1 MGKILITFGLI
12 LISVGLTIYFFGDK
26 LSWFGNLSGDFI
38 YKGENMRLY
47 FPIASLLIVSIVL
60 TLIFNIFSQ
69 IIK

>member
-1 MGKILITFGLI
+1 MNGKAPYNIWTYFI
-12 LISVGLTIYFFGDK
+12 TIYFFGDK